1 MKKKKIYGLL
11 LLLLLCGKNSL
22 CAGIIDILGVPTTVD
37 TLEYRMVGPGVSY
50 ARLRFPAYPL
60 SVYMLTIDLNNPYNF
75 IETFQANEQV
85 GKTEAM
91 TAAYNRLNA
100 EQHRPIAGI
109 NGNFW
114 IVSGQG
120 QPNELLG
127 VPHSGS
133 MKNGELLSDPN
144 NWNRGR
150 GTTAEQHLQDIGFA
164 MIDTNKKTW
173 IDDVRF
179 EGKVRIEGAGE
190 YPIAEINRIREA
202 NELVF
207 FNHYLGPNQPTR
219 TGNEG
224 IEVFIKPVNGQAWSV
239 NQAIVCEVTRIIKD
253 KGANLLQE
261 GESVL
266 SGNGAARA
274 FLENLSIGQQVTVDM
289 TIQTRK
295 DNLPVSAEQMI
306 TGNALVMKDG
316 LLTPRNYNEEY
327 NTQLYPRTGIG
338 TSEDG
343 KTLYWIVIDKG
354 NGSAGASTATMCGI
368 LKLCGATSA
377 TSLDGGGSAQMML
390 EGTIINKPSDGKE
403 RAVANG
409 WFLFHNAPDNNQ
421 ITKLMFEELHPKVMK
436 YAGYRP
442 QVLGYNAFGVLVA
455 PDLKDFTLT
464 CSPDLGTITPD
475 GFFVATGTA
484 ESGYLTATYYNISVS
499 CPVQLLSG
507 TLSIRLDSVLIDQ
520 RHPYSIEML
529 TANAG
534 TVMPV
539 PPELLSWTVEDN
551 TVCTVENGVLTALK
565 NGTTTVEGTLGTF
578 KASLKVKV
586 EIPETHPVIVDRFA
600 EGEWILTASSFL
612 NAGFSA
618 NNIHFTHAEGRA
630 PFIKLT
636 NTNVLTYGLPDTIK
650 IALNVGN
657 VATGNV
663 SVSLKANNAVKAVSK
678 TFSALP
684 KNADIEL
691 AVPVNAVLDASDRA
705 IYPIRFDNINF
716 YLEPG
721 EMTAGQPYTIVLK
734 EIALVYAGIT
744 ATPIT
749 PPRPTD
755 FSVYPNPVTNGEIF
769 VRFDHPGQ
777 SLRLELLN
785 LSGQKLQSQTY
796 RKATSNVVSFP
807 VRRLPQG
814 LYLLKVQTDDKA
826 ESVKI
831 LINK

>member
-11 LLLLLCGKNSL
+11 LLLLLCKSPSL
-22 CAGIIDILGVPTTVD
+22 CAGTIDILGVQTTVD

-50 ARLRFPAYPL
+50 ARLSFPSYPL

-91 TAAYNRLNA
+91 TAAYNRLNTQ
-100 EQHRPIAGI
+100 QHRSIAGV

-120 QPNELLG
+120 QPTELLG

-150 GTTAEQHLQDIGFA
+150 GATAEEHLQDIGFA
-164 MIDTNKKTW
+164 MMDKNKKTW
-173 IDDVRF
+173 IDDIRF
-179 EGKVRIEGAGE
+179 EGKVHIDGVGE

-219 TGNEG
+219 TGNDG

-239 NQAIVCEVTRIIKD
+239 NQAVVCEVTRIIKD

-266 SGNGAARA
+266 SGTGAARV
-274 FLENLSIGQQVTVDM
+274 FLENLSTGQQLTVNM
-289 TIQTRK
+289 GIQTRK
-295 DNLPVSAEQMI
+295 DNLPIPAEQMI

-316 LLTPRNYNEEY
+316 ILTPRNYNEEY

-354 NGSAGASTATMCGI
+354 SGSAGASTATMCGI
-368 LKLCGATSA
+368 LKSCGATSA
-377 TSLDGGGSAQMML
+377 TSMDGGGSAQMML
-390 EGTIINKPSDGKE
+390 EGAIINKSSDGKE

-409 WFLFHNAPDNNQ
+409 WFLFHNAPDDNQ
-421 ITKLMFEELHPKVMK
+421 ITKLMFKELHPKVMK
-436 YAGYRP
+436 YASYRP
-442 QVLGYNAFGVLVA
+442 QVLGYNTFGVLVA

-484 ESGYLTATYYNISVS
+484 GSGFLTATSNTVSVS
-499 CPVQLLSG
+499 CPVEVLQG
-507 TLSIRLDSVLIDQ
+507 ALSIRLDSVLIDQ
-520 RHPYSIEML
+520 RRPYSIEML
-529 TANAG
+529 TTNTG
-534 TVMPV
+534 TTMPV
-539 PPELLSWTVEDN
+539 PPELLSWTVADN
-551 TVCTVENGVLTALK
+551 TVCAVENGILTALK
-565 NGTTTVEGTLGTF
+565 NGTTTVEGSLGTF

-586 EIPETHPVIVDRFA
+586 EIPETNPVIIDRFA
-600 EGEWILTASSFL
+600 DGKLDASSFL

-618 NNIHFTHAEGRA
+618 NNIHFTYASGRA

-636 NTNVLTYGLPDTIK
+636 NTQVVTYGLPDTIK
-650 IALNVGN
+650 IALNVAE

-663 SVSLKANNAVKAVSK
+663 SVSLKANNATKTVSK
-678 TFSALP
+678 TFNALQ
-684 KNADIEL
+684 KNTDIEL
-691 AVPVNAVLDASDRA
+691 AVPVNEVLDTSDRA

-716 YLEPG
+716 YIEVG
-721 EMTAGQPYTIVLK
+721 GMTAGQSYTIVLK
-734 EIALVYAGIT
+734 EIALVYAGMNGTKIT
-744 ATPIT
+744 Q
-749 PPRPTD
+749 PRTTD
-755 FSVYPNPVTNGEIF
+755 FSVYPNPVTGNEITI
-769 VRFDHPGQ
+769 RLNDSQEQ
-777 SLRLELLN
+777 SIRVEIYT
-785 LSGQKLQSQTY
+785 LSGQKVQAESLGIQ
-796 RKATSNVVSFP
+796 AGAVSFKKKNLQP
-807 VRRLPQG
+807 G
-814 LYLLKVQTDDKA
+814 IYLLKVYRNEQTDV
-826 ESVKI
+826 VK
-831 LINK
+831 LIIK